1 MNACFQK
8 PFVPTK
14 SNYRDKYQHLI
25 GDAKD
30 KIGQVNKSFGFVSAE
45 EKKDRRTMEQ
55 IQADIRAKRKMAGLV
70 NNSILFCRSLY
81 FIRNDHS

>member
-1 MNACFQK
+1 MLPQK

-30 KIGQVNKSFGFVSAE
+30 KIGQVNKSYGFVSAE

-55 IQADIRAKRKMAGLV
+55 IQADIRAKRKAAADTEDGQEGTSQPKV
-70 NNSILFCRSLY
+70 AKP
-81 FIRNDHS
+81 

>member
-1 MNACFQK
+1 M
-8 PFVPTK
+8 PTK